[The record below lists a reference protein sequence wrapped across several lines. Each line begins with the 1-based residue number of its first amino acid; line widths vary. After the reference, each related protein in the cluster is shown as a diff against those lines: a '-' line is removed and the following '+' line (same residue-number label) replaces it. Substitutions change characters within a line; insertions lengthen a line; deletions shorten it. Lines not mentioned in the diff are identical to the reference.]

1 MRKQDLGQHLSL
13 NLDTVICHQTEY
25 ILSRQSALESYVYKD
40 MNVMLYLYFRYMHI
54 LYEKPG
60 RKWLNSS
67 YFHALL
73 NTTPL
78 KVMMYANEHG
88 LLILASP

>member
-1 MRKQDLGQHLSL
+1 M
-13 NLDTVICHQTEY
+13 
-25 ILSRQSALESYVYKD
+25 KD
-40 MNVMLYLYFRYMHI
+40 KCIYSDPIRAHI
-54 LYEKPG
+54 HVLCQNQEG
-60 RKWLNSS
+60 KWLNS
-67 YFHALL
+67 YNFHALL